1 MKRREGGRNIT
12 EKNIQGQHQSHLGA
26 DSGHGDQLLVLGFLY
41 ILTLI
46 LCTKDCDISFFFTFI
61 VLPFVSLYVSLV
73 HSDDNSKRCI
83 SLSVTVH
90 ANAAPDIVEKDAL
103 TLRSL
108 LDITCFT
115 ERVEG
120 TLMMRGDFFLIN

>member
-120 TLMMRGDFFLIN
+120 TLMMRGDFFFN

>member
-120 TLMMRGDFFLIN
+120 TLMMRGDFFF

>member
-108 LDITCFT
+108 LDITWFT